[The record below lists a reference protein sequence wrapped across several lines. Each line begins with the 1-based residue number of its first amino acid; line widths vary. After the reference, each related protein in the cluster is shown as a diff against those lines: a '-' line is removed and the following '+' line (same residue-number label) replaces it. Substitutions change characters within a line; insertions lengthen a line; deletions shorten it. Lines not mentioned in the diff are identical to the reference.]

1 MKLQRS
7 EPQSKHIKNWHGRKS
22 TQWAGSIKDLRK
34 EIPRFTRE
42 PFRIK
47 QGVNEYKALIV
58 REPLEVGADLGYAGA
73 NLEYDEATTSERI
86 PIEAVETKG
95 YKLVEHY
102 DMLEAVLATLDQFAP
117 ASDIANSESPKAE
130 SLEATMLLSIYGA
143 RMFIEFFAHHYKR
156 DSYTLKVSCRNSVD
170 KSMALTINL
179 SLHRGQ
185 DMHRGQDIRD
195 IPFDGFH
202 HNHTKALS
210 DDAIK
215 GFLSIG
221 LQKFLCGS
229 WATDSANRDDLN
241 PIIGTLSPD
250 ERRAIEWILD
260 NEDSEDPGRVNLQRF
275 RGILASLFHEGVKQF
290 PDEYSPKLARL
301 TAELMKLA
309 DKAEGTKK

>member
-7 EPQSKHIKNWHGRKS
+7 ERQNKHIENWHGREATQS
-22 TQWAGSIKDLRK
+22 TGLIKDLRK
-34 EIPRFTRE
+34 KIPRFTLE
-42 PFRIK
+42 SFHIK
-47 QGVNEYKALIV
+47 QGVNKYKSLVV
-58 REPLEVGADLGYAGA
+58 RHPLSEVGADLGYAGA

-95 YKLVEHY
+95 YKLVEHH
-102 DMLEAVLATLDQFAP
+102 DMLEAVLAILDQFAP

-130 SLEATMLLSIYGA
+130 SLEATLLLSVYGA

-185 DMHRGQDIRD
+185 DIRD

-210 DDAIK
+210 VDAIK
-215 GFLSIG
+215 GFLSSA
-221 LQKFLCGS
+221 LEYFLRGS
-229 WATDSANRDDLN
+229 WPTDSADRDDLD
-241 PIIGTLSPD
+241 PIISTLTPD
-250 ERRAIEWILD
+250 EQQQIQSILD
-260 NEDSEDPGRVNLQRF
+260 TEDSEEPGRVNLQRF
-275 RGILASLFHEGVKQF
+275 REILASLVHEGVEQL
-290 PDEYSPKLARL
+290 PDEFILKFATLSEK
-301 TAELMKLA
+301 LMKLA